1 LVSLGVGQASPGAV
15 AVQMGS
21 AKTMPDWLAGAGLF
35 FVGYFIAFCVHYL
48 FRPTNDFDTGDLWT
62 WKAFAD
68 REYNALAD
76 RNKVLE
82 DRLQRIRAICAED
95 SDEHACSTTEC
106 DQDHAN
112 DDARTLV
119 P

>member
-1 LVSLGVGQASPGAV
+1 
-15 AVQMGS
+15 
-21 AKTMPDWLAGAGLF
+21 MPDWLAGVGLF
-35 FVGYFIAFCVHYL
+35 LVGYFIAFCVHYL
-48 FRPTNDFDTGDLWT
+48 FRPTNDFDSGDLWT

-68 REYNALAD
+68 GEYNALAD